1 MRRLPWPWDRGGAGP
16 GGERNSAERARLSS
30 NARWAVR
37 VQMMG
42 DEMMQFVGL
51 FFKGVGVNLW
61 ALLDFCAA
69 NHRHDYFK
77 FDEHVGLD

>member
-1 MRRLPWPWDRGGAGP
+1 VVVRGENGTAQSGR
-16 GGERNSAERARLSS
+16 GSWG